1 MSARAGL
8 AGFVDARRPIDLAV
22 TIGAD
27 VSLHRQPGGSPG
39 QCHPPDPGRGSGR
52 PGEKT
57 YMVRLAPPV
66 GSVQTRLRLFA
77 DGVADPAATTN
88 FQLRAPQ
95 DETVVAVSGPA
106 ELAATID
113 EAAVAVTG
121 SEIVTAAIDNA
132 VLEIGPYP
140 ARYLVLDQ
148 GQALPE
154 ATRAWVDAGGRVIVA
169 DDDLGALELDLGTP
183 ILARRSVISHG
194 RRRAGGRGAVPHRSG
209 CRRLVGV

>member
-1 MSARAGL
+1 MRSSRS
-8 AGFVDARRPIDLAV
+8 RSRYRPA
-22 TIGAD
+22 
-27 VSLHRQPGGSPG
+27 
-39 QCHPPDPGRGSGR
+39 
-52 PGEKT
+52 GEKT

-121 SEIVTAAIDNA
+121 SEIVTAAIDGA

-154 ATRAWVDAGGRVIVA
+154 ATRAWVNAGGRVIVA
-169 DDDLGALELDLGTP
+169 DDELGALELDLGTP
-183 ILARRSVISHG
+183 IVGGDGRSFHTVG
-194 RRRAGGRGAVPHRSG
+194 AGLVVAVPSLTALG
-209 CRRLVGV
+209 CRRLVSADQPDPDRDRSPGCVAEPRAAAHAGGHQCR